1 MIGRILIFA
10 IAIAAYTNATAGEI
24 VVFRYH
30 APGALLGAGES
41 GVTDRKVHLPDLT
54 FPVEFDA
61 TKHIV
66 VLNSQMYNP
75 GGACHWGTCRYD
87 DGKEGNRCAQSNYDY
102 PWRDTFCEKAG
113 RTYATAGCP
122 DNRGHQGLDIRMPS
136 ILKGPKDKQCKSGS
150 WYAVAAVDAQIAAVT
165 GAVVRL
171 VDSNGRTYIYRHLD
185 PKSLTH
191 LHDRS
196 SVNRGDRIGVIS
208 GYDNPGRALYTPPH
222 LHLEITKPTERSAY
236 VPSYSSM
243 IVAYRKRLGIPILP
257 DAQGNLPSDDA
268 RELK

>member
-1 MIGRILIFA
+1 MISRILAVSITILA
-10 IAIAAYTNATAGEI
+10 SADAPAGEL
-24 VVFRYH
+24 VGFRYYS
-30 APGALLGAGES
+30 PGVLLGVGES

-54 FPVEFDA
+54 FPVEFDV

-66 VLNSQMYNP
+66 ILNSQMYNP
-75 GGACHWGTCRYD
+75 GGACHWGTCKYD
-87 DGKEGNRCAQSNYDY
+87 DGKEGDRCAQSNYDY

-136 ILKGPKDKQCKSGS
+136 VLKGSKGKQCKSGS
-150 WYAVAAVDAQIAAVT
+150 WYAVAAADAQIAAVT

-171 VDSNGRTYIYRHLD
+171 VDSNGRAYIYRHLD

-191 LHDRS
+191 LHDMS
-196 SVNRGDRIGVIS
+196 SVKRGERIGVIS
-208 GYDNPGRALYTPPH
+208 GYNNPGTALYTPPH
-222 LHLEITKPTERSAY
+222 LHLEIVRPTERSAF

-243 IVAYRKRLGIPILP
+243 IVAYRKQIGIPIQL
-257 DAQGNLPSDDA
+257 DAGGNLPSDEA
-268 RELK
+268 RELR